1 MKKLIKA
8 ICIFL
13 PVMLL
18 TSCASIKDPFSEI
31 KQENYN
37 LGYEAGKSAG
47 YDEGYSDG
55 LKAGKDNGFKE
66 GAEFGFDNGFNF
78 AVSNPLEYKPV
89 NYFLA
94 KTSSGY
100 GTEYKRKEYALEPTN
115 VYPTSTFAPPKE
127 YPYALAALREIEA
140 EPVVSSAL
148 SHIGYSDRYDTLLI
162 AFIDSGNRYLY
173 FNVPREE
180 YDALCVTTSKGRYY
194 DYMIKG
200 RYPSYRVDP

>member
-78 AVSNPLEYKPV
+78 AISNPPEISQSKYALAKLNSKYGIEYPKSEYAQEPVDLYKPV
-89 NYFLA
+89 
-94 KTSSGY
+94 
-100 GTEYKRKEYALEPTN
+100 
-115 VYPTSTFAPPKE
+115 VYAPPKE
-127 YPYALAALREIEA
+127 YLYAYSALNDIAA
-140 EPVVSSAL
+140 EPVDSSAL
-148 SHIGYSDRYDTLLI
+148 SYIGYSKKYRTLLV
-162 AFIDSGNRYLY
+162 AFRESGDRYLY
-173 FNVPREE
+173 FDVPEEE
-180 YDALCVTTSKGRYY
+180 YNSLAMTVSKGRYY
-194 DYMIKG
+194 DYLIKG
-200 RYPSYRVDP
+200 RYPSFRIDR